1 MKNELMKKLLLLL
14 CMTQIS
20 FAQKEGYWDK
30 ERATTKEVVLTAG
43 KRILLKTEAL
53 PIGTTEFLFRITL
66 LDEGQKLTSSLVSVL
81 KAIPDPTGI
90 SQGTAGLIHL
100 TSAISGDDTCTYAI
114 FQEANLANAF
124 LKDGTTAKACFEQ
137 KDKINK
143 EARLLSSAS
152 LCLTNI
158 PHLWFGFESQ
168 NWVMSQKIVL
178 EVVPWVDYKASRGW
192 TKQTK
197 HEIEKMCA
205 RLDFFDQLSKKEIF
219 TGTYIK
225 LFTDRFTY
233 TEFTNMLAAEK
244 ATIATEIGLLALKNT
259 NQMNELMEQKRKIAW
274 DFYLKKEY
282 QKAITYIEKEI
293 IESNWAQAK
302 DYSALGDIYIETK
315 QFFKAKDSYSKA
327 IALDAHQLWYQ
338 LKLANTLVFMNEIK
352 AAKEIHLTYKNNNID
367 AKISWIDQAKLDIE
381 FYRSKGLAVDD
392 FKKILRILE

>member
-1 MKNELMKKLLLLL
+1 MKKLLLLL
-14 CMTQIS
+14 CITQIS

-30 ERATTKEVVLTAG
+30 ERATTKEIVLTAG
-43 KRILLKTEAL
+43 KRILIKTEAL

-66 LDEGQKLTSSLVSVL
+66 LDDGQKLTSSLVSVL

-114 FQEANLANAF
+114 FQEANTANQF
-124 LKDGTTAKACFEQ
+124 LKEGITAKACFEQ

-158 PHLWFGFESQ
+158 PHLWFGFESH

-205 RLDFFDQLSKKEIF
+205 RFDFFDQLPRKEIF

-244 ATIATEIGLLALKNT
+244 AANATEISLLALKNT
-259 NQMNELMEQKRKIAW
+259 NQMNEFMEQKRKIAW

-282 QKAITYIEKEI
+282 QKAINYIEKEI
-293 IESNWAQAK
+293 IETNWAQAK
-302 DYSALGDIYIETK
+302 DFSALGDIYIETK

-352 AAKEIHLTYKNNNID
+352 AAKEIHLRYKNNNID
-367 AKISWIDQAKLDIE
+367 AKMSWIDQAKLDIE

-392 FKKILRILE
+392 FKKIIRILE